1 MTDNSLVCHILLS
14 IIFRHSGRTTMKL
27 LLFLIL
33 PSIVSGGDDVVAFT
47 KGRATHEHLTHGEIL
62 TFDKTITNINA
73 YFTADGKFV
82 CSTPGLYAFHF
93 YAVTKS
99 NEHVWLELFQNDDY
113 IVSIYGRTPSDY
125 VDAGNSV
132 FINLE
137 MDDTVYIKA
146 RDNYDNVIFGAG
158 DQVYTTFTGL
168 LLAVSD
174 NDGLDA
180 FSVGLNHSIDLTTSQ
195 HVLYD
200 RIIAS
205 TGAPTYDKDTGTF
218 TAAQPG
224 LYIFHYHA
232 LATSDHELW
241 LDLYYNDQYI
251 NSAYGKTPNEYAD
264 AGNTAIIHLH
274 TGDKVSVRSRR
285 AGGIYGDIG
294 TNQTYTTFSGS
305 ILSPST
311 DYLENGQAEEIAFSV
326 GLSAHHTQAQGHT
339 VIFDRVFINHGLGY
353 DTKTGK
359 FTAKYS
365 GIYVF
370 HFHALSHSD
379 KPIWIDLYHNFM
391 YVNSIYGHVPSGYV
405 TGSNS
410 ASLELLQG
418 DEVFLDIKSHDTA
431 LYGVPTEIY
440 CTFSG
445 YLLALL
451 PKYQPI
457 IG

>member
-1 MTDNSLVCHILLS
+1 
-14 IIFRHSGRTTMKL
+14 MKL
-27 LLFLIL
+27 LLYLIF
-33 PSIVSGGDDVVAFT
+33 PSIVMGDDVVAFT

-73 YFTADGKFV
+73 YFSADGKFV

-99 NEHVWLELFQNDDY
+99 NEHVWLELFRNDDY

-132 FINLE
+132 FLNLDE
-137 MDDTVYIKA
+137 NDKIYIKA
-146 RDNYDNVIFGAG
+146 HDNYDTVIYGAG
-158 DQVYTTFTGL
+158 DQVYTTFTGV
-168 LLAVSD
+168 LLATSSATAF
-174 NDGLDA
+174 NA
-180 FSVGLNHSIDLTTSQ
+180 FSAGLTHSIALTTNQRISF
-195 HVLYD
+195 D
-200 RIIAS
+200 RLI
-205 TGAPTYDKDTGTF
+205 TNRGTPTYDKSTGTF
-218 TAAQPG
+218 TAASSG
-224 LYIFHYHA
+224 FYIFHYHA
-232 LATSDHELW
+232 LATSDDELW
-241 LDLYYNDQYI
+241 LDLFYNGQYI

-264 AGNTAIIHLH
+264 AGNTAIINLK
-274 TGDKVSVRSRR
+274 TGDLLSVRSRR
-285 AGGIYGDIG
+285 TGGLYGDIG
-294 TNQTYTTFSGS
+294 THQTYTTFSGS
-305 ILSPST
+305 MLPLSSIEYDDGST
-311 DYLENGQAEEIAFSV
+311 AEVAFSV
-326 GLSAHHTQAQGHT
+326 GLSANHTMAQGHT
-339 VIFDRVFINHGLGY
+339 VIFDRIFINHLSGY
-353 DTKTGK
+353 DTNTGK

-370 HFHALSHSD
+370 HFHALSQSD
-379 KPIWIDLYHNFM
+379 KPIWIELYHNFI
-391 YVNSIYGHVPSGYV
+391 YVNSIYAHVPTGYV

-431 LYGVPTEIY
+431 LYGAPNQIY

-451 PKYQPI
+451 PQYRPI